1 MRIQR
6 FTSAEIEKLVELWR
20 DPACLPY
27 KEMAARLNRSINSI
41 ATKVVELQLTTRY
54 PRANRR
60 SRQRA
65 PRHDSFK
72 RMAHIPAVAPHIAQV
87 DGRPVVDPRRLMGGR

>member
-65 PRHDSFK
+65 PRRERIEK
-72 RMAHIPAVAPHIAQV
+72 VRHIPMVAPHIAQI
-87 DGRPVVDPRRLMGGR
+87 DGHLVVDPRRLMGGR